1 MKKFISVLMAAAMMA
16 STLPAGVYAQG
27 NEPNSEI
34 MPLYQC
40 FSKAMSAAKVNGNS
54 VECKSSITVVSGE
67 KWNSITQTIE
77 KQNSIGK
84 WYSTSY
90 TWSKNSDN
98 PNLAYIYT
106 NTTTISS
113 SGTYRLRSDLVVEAS
128 NGFTETVTSHSGN
141 FTI

>member
-1 MKKFISVLMAAAMMA
+1 MAAAMMA
-16 STLPAGVYAQG
+16 STLPTGVYAQG
-27 NEPNSEI
+27 NEPNSGI
-34 MPLYQC
+34 MPLYDC
-40 FSKAMSAAKVNGNS
+40 NSKAASAVSVTGNT
-54 VECKSSITVVSGE
+54 VECQSAIIVVSGE
-67 KWNSITQTIE
+67 KWKSITQTIE

-90 TWSKNSDN
+90 TWSKKSDN

-106 NTTTISS
+106 NTTTISN

-128 NGFTETVTSHSGN
+128 NGFTETVTSYSGN

>member
-1 MKKFISVLMAAAMMA
+1 MAAAMMA

-27 NEPNSEI
+27 NEPNSGI
-34 MPLYQC
+34 MPLYDC
-40 FSKAMSAAKVNGNS
+40 NSKAASAASVTGNT
-54 VECKSSITVVSGE
+54 VECQSAIIVVSGE
-67 KWNSITQTIE
+67 KWKSITQTIE

-90 TWSKNSDN
+90 TWSKKSDN

-106 NTTTISS
+106 NTTTISN

-128 NGFTETVTSHSGN
+128 NGFTETVTSYSGN

>member
-1 MKKFISVLMAAAMMA
+1 MKKIISVLMAAAMMA
-16 STLPAGVYAQG
+16 STLPTGVYAQG
-27 NEPNSEI
+27 NEPNSGI
-34 MPLYQC
+34 MPLYDC
-40 FSKAMSAAKVNGNS
+40 NSKAASAVSVTGNT
-54 VECKSSITVVSGE
+54 VECQSAIIVVSGE
-67 KWNSITQTIE
+67 KWKSITQTIE

-90 TWSKNSDN
+90 TWSKKSDN

-106 NTTTISS
+106 NTTTISN

-128 NGFTETVTSHSGN
+128 NGFTETVTSYSGN